1 MLAISLASCLFLSV
15 ISRPPCAGAQPEGRG
30 DRKASGAGQ
39 GRGGSSGAPVDEAGA
54 GVQGQLALATVAV
67 LWGSYSPTLRW
78 LYTLDQPPTPVAL
91 TAARTVIQ
99 AAALYASAMA
109 QPPPPQVLLAG
120 FELNLHCSHIKVS
133 LCVVGVLGF

>member
-1 MLAISLASCLFLSV
+1 MS
-15 ISRPPCAGAQPEGRG
+15 PCAGAQPEA
-30 DRKASGAGQ
+30 RKASGAAQ

-54 GVQGQLALATVAV
+54 GIQGQLALATVAL

-99 AAALYASAMA
+99 AAVLYASAMA
-109 QPPPPQVLLAG
+109 QPPPPQVRLAC
-120 FELNLHCSHIKVS
+120 FDLDSQLQPQKVS
-133 LCVVGVLGF
+133 LSLFVSQGTVRV